1 MKTEIYRNLHKKC
14 FSVRQRGRVVGHL
27 MDDPTEHVLLKDV
40 KFAVQPAGRRKVLRE
55 KRKNVHAFVRG
66 DMVSSPFGQKL
77 YATHLGLNQFTNE
90 VTYNPYHYSTFYFQ
104 ASELGITHADY
115 ALVRHGKVWVRETV

>member
-66 DMVSSPFGQKL
+66 DMVSPHSVPYPELDEFKR
-77 YATHLGLNQFTNE
+77 E
-90 VTYNPYHYSTFYFQ
+90 VTYNPYYYRTFYFKE
-104 ASELGITHADY
+104 SELGITHADY
-115 ALVRHGKVWVRETV
+115 ALIRHGKVWVRETV

>member
-66 DMVSSPFGQKL
+66 DMVSLPS
-77 YATHLGLNQFTNE
+77 YTHLGLNQFTNE
-90 VTYNPYHYSTFYFQ
+90 VTYNPYHYSTFYFKE
-104 ASELGITHADY
+104 SELGITHADY

>member
-1 MKTEIYRNLHKKC
+1 
-14 FSVRQRGRVVGHL
+14 

-55 KRKNVHAFVRG
+55 RKKNVHAFVRG
-66 DMVSSPFGQKL
+66 DMVSPHSIP
-77 YATHLGLNQFTNE
+77 YPELNEFKRE
-90 VTYNPYHYSTFYFQ
+90 VTYNPYHYSTFYFKE
-104 ASELGITHADY
+104 SELGITHADY

>member
-55 KRKNVHAFVRG
+55 RKKNVHAFVRG
-66 DMVSSPFGQKL
+66 DMVSPHSVPYPGRDE
-77 YATHLGLNQFTNE
+77 FTNE
-90 VTYNPYHYSTFYFQ
+90 VTYNPYHYSTFYFKE
-104 ASELGITHADY
+104 SELGITHADY

>member
-27 MDDPTEHVLLKDV
+27 MDDPTEHVLLENV

-55 KRKNVHAFVRG
+55 KKKNVHAFVRG
-66 DMVSSPFGQKL
+66 DMVSPHSIPYPG
-77 YATHLGLNQFTNE
+77 LGEFTNE
-90 VTYNPYHYSTFYFQ
+90 VTYNPYYYDTFYFK

>member
-66 DMVSSPFGQKL
+66 DMVSPHSIPYPELDEFKR
-77 YATHLGLNQFTNE
+77 E
-90 VTYNPYHYSTFYFQ
+90 VTYNPYYYRTFYFKE
-104 ASELGITHADY
+104 SELGITHADY
-115 ALVRHGKVWVRETV
+115 ALIRHGKVWVRETV

>member
-66 DMVSSPFGQKL
+66 DMVSPHSVP
-77 YATHLGLNQFTNE
+77 YPGLNQFTNE

>member
-1 MKTEIYRNLHKKC
+1 MKTEIYRNHHKKC

-66 DMVSSPFGQKL
+66 DMVSPHSIP
-77 YATHLGLNQFTNE
+77 YPELNEFTNE

-115 ALVRHGKVWVRETV
+115 ALVRHGKVWVRERC

>member
-66 DMVSSPFGQKL
+66 DMVSPHSIP
-77 YATHLGLNQFTNE
+77 YPELNEFKRE
-90 VTYNPYHYSTFYFQ
+90 VTYNPYHYSTFYFKE
-104 ASELGITHADY
+104 SELGITDAAY